1 MPFFIRKSSGEK
13 EEFNIKKLHR
23 SLRKSGA
30 NSKLIKQITEE
41 IKKQKLRS
49 TKTIHKIVT
58 QMLTKKA
65 PSIAARYNLKRALM
79 ELGPAGYPFEQ
90 FVAHIFA
97 AQGYATMTNQIINGN
112 CIDHEIDIMATKEKK
127 HFMIECKFHNRI
139 GLKTN
144 IKVILYIQ
152 ARFEDVRI
160 EWEQVPQ
167 DNHEFHR
174 AWVVTNTRF
183 TSKAIKYA
191 ECMNIKLLGWKYP
204 ENQGIA
210 QLIDSIGLY
219 PITALTSL
227 TQQQKHAFIREGFV
241 LCRDASKNIELLKN
255 LKFSSKQIKKLVKEA
270 ETVCFMKQST
280 T

>member
-1 MPFFIRKSSGEK
+1 MPFFVRKSSGKK
-13 EEFNIKKLHR
+13 EEFNIKKLR
-23 SLRKSGA
+23 FSLRKSGA
-30 NSKLIKQITEE
+30 DSKLIEQIIEK

-49 TKTIHKIVT
+49 TKTIHQFVT
-58 QMLTKKA
+58 QMLTKKS

-90 FVAHIFA
+90 FVAHIFT
-97 AQGYATMTNQIINGN
+97 AQGYKTMTNQIISGN
-112 CIDHEIDIMATKEKK
+112 CVDHEIDITAKKTSK

-152 ARFEDVRI
+152 ARFEDVRT
-160 EWEQVPQ
+160 EWEQKPQ
-167 DNHEFHR
+167 DNHNFHR

-183 TSKAIKYA
+183 TSKAVKYA
-191 ECMNIKLLGWKYP
+191 ECMGIKLLGWKFP

-210 QLIDSIGLY
+210 QLIDSIGLH

-227 TQQQKHAFIREGFV
+227 TKQQKRAFIKGGFV

-255 LKFSSKQIKKLVKEA
+255 FKFSPRQIKKLIKEA
-270 ETVCFMKQST
+270 ETVCFM
-280 T
+280 